1 MSKRRKM
8 FMGFIGLSVLILL
21 GGGLYLAHKNH
32 EFQKEMFRIVHSEEV
47 RELIEEDLRRKDPNA
62 LTENGKIRSYKIDD
76 SSIKHNPMG
85 GIMFNIIINDS
96 ISMVGKTGLQ
106 MDGENGKIR
115 TVGMSESAG
124 LRALLESDDK

>member
-1 MSKRRKM
+1 MSKRRNRI
-8 FMGFIGLSVLILL
+8 MGLIGLSLLILL
-21 GGGLYLAHKNH
+21 GVGLYLAHKNH
-32 EFQKEMFRIVHSEEV
+32 EFQNEMIRIVHSEEV
-47 RELIEEDLRRKDPNA
+47 RKLIEEDLKRKDPNA

-115 TVGMSESAG
+115 TDGMTESAG
-124 LRALLESDDK
+124 LQALLSE

>member
-21 GGGLYLAHKNH
+21 GVGIYLAHKNQ

-47 RELIEEDLRRKDPNA
+47 RKLIEEDLKRKDPNA
-62 LTENGKIRSYKIDD
+62 LTDKGKIRSYKIDD

-115 TVGMSESAG
+115 TEGMTESAG

>member
-1 MSKRRKM
+1 MKQKHK
-8 FMGFIGLSVLILL
+8 IILSVISLFVAACI
-21 GGGLYLAHKNH
+21 GVGLYLAHKNQ
-32 EFQKEMFRIVHSEEV
+32 EFQNEMFRIVHSEEV
-47 RELIEEDLRRKDPNA
+47 RELIEEDLKRKDPNA
-62 LTENGKIRSYKIDD
+62 LTDKGKIRSYKIDD

-115 TVGMSESAG
+115 TDGMTESAG

>member
-1 MSKRRKM
+1 MKKKHK
-8 FMGFIGLSVLILL
+8 IVLSVISLFVAACI
-21 GGGLYLAHKNH
+21 GVGLYLAHKNQ
-32 EFQKEMFRIVHSEEV
+32 EFQNEMFRIVHSEEV
-47 RELIEEDLRRKDPNA
+47 RELIEEDLKRKDPNA
-62 LTENGKIRSYKIDD
+62 LTDKGKIRSYKIDD

-85 GIMFNIIINDS
+85 GIMFHIIINDS

-115 TVGMSESAG
+115 TVGMTESAG

>member
-1 MSKRRKM
+1 MKKKHK
-8 FMGFIGLSVLILL
+8 IVLSVVSLFVAACI
-21 GGGLYLAHKNH
+21 GVGLYLAHKNQ
-32 EFQKEMFRIVHSEEV
+32 EFQNEMFRIVHSEEV
-47 RELIEEDLRRKDPNA
+47 RELIEEDLKRKDPDA
-62 LTENGKIRSYKIDD
+62 LTDKGKIRSYKIDD

-115 TVGMSESAG
+115 TDGMTESAG
-124 LRALLESDDK
+124 LQALLSE